1 MEVNEKEDVPR
12 VLFFLRLLMRLL
24 GVWYVLL
31 GLSLL
36 IGWNLNPAPGVGLF
50 NFIFFS
56 FVFCGIGLAG
66 LRNWARI
73 GITVFSILF
82 VVLLIGGHHMTFVEN
97 LGFFA
102 MLSLPV
108 FFINIRKLWESYGDV
123 KEDRS
128 FVWKINWV
136 KIVII
141 FILFAICSIF
151 LFLHSFYNPQ
161 KYFDQGDTYLKA
173 REYDQAIIQYD
184 QAIKQE
190 PQFHDVYSQRA
201 LAYLGKGDYDS
212 AIADYTKKIDSYLG
226 DGTDPYFNLQKAQ
239 VILDRAR
246 VYFLKKEYDKV
257 WEDVHKVELL
267 GGTVDSKFVE
277 DLKRV
282 SN

>member
-36 IGWNLNPAPGVGLF
+36 IGWNLNPAPWVELFNTIFLSFIICGVGL
-50 NFIFFS
+50 
-56 FVFCGIGLAG
+56 VG
-66 LRNWARI
+66 LRNWARV
-73 GITVFSILF
+73 GITISSILLGVF
-82 VVLLIGGHHMTFVEN
+82 LIGGHRMTFVESP
-97 LGFFA
+97 GFFGV
-102 MLSLPV
+102 LLFPV
-108 FFINIRKLWESYGDV
+108 FFINIKKLRENFDEI
-123 KEDRS
+123 KEDKS
-128 FVWKINWV
+128 FFEKVNWA

-141 FILFAICSIF
+141 FILFAICLIF
-151 LFLHSFYNPQ
+151 LFSYFFYDPQ
-161 KYFDQGDTYLKA
+161 KHSDQGDGYLKA
-173 REYDQAIIQYD
+173 GKYEQAIIQYD
-184 QAIKQE
+184 EAIKQE

-201 LAYLGKGDYDS
+201 LAYLGKGDYDK
-212 AIADYTKKIDSYLG
+212 AIVDYTKRIDSFLG
-226 DGTDPYFNLQKAQ
+226 DDTDPYFNRQKAQ
-239 VILDRAR
+239 AILDRAR